1 MQTSRQ
7 PSTPRKQQNPNHYP
21 RRQAE
26 PTGLPQSPTP
36 LARRKWEAKRQ
47 MRRDERQPERDE
59 VQLAERNIQQCDHET
74 DECQYGEHQDLLQLD
89 EHLGWH
95 DAGQPS
101 A

>member
-1 MQTSRQ
+1 
-7 PSTPRKQQNPNHYP
+7 
-21 RRQAE
+21 
-26 PTGLPQSPTP
+26 
-36 LARRKWEAKRQ
+36 
-47 MRRDERQPERDE
+47 MRCDERQPQRDE

-74 DECQYGEHQDLLQLD
+74 DECEYGEHQDLLQLD